1 MLENDQVSKQEQ
13 TQDISAS
20 DKSIHKQGRINKIGN
35 VLVILYF
42 LILTIIYPFFIK
54 DGYHKIGETKYFFFR
69 KASLIITTVI
79 IFIAIVD
86 FTLKRKSYSAKAF
99 YQSVSLTDCF
109 VYVYFISVLISY
121 ICTPYAKDALWGADG
136 WYMGLVSQLL
146 FISIY
151 FIFSRYFRWDNKSL
165 FVILFISG
173 LVFLLGILNRYS
185 IYPIKLSGQTPVF
198 ISTLGNINWFCG
210 YWAVICPLGVVFYWN
225 SESVWQRAVTSIYVI
240 IGFLIG
246 VVQGSSS
253 AYLVLAGLFVFLFSL
268 SFEKNKAMYRLIQL
282 CIMFMLSC
290 QVARILR
297 YLPDFAMNYE
307 NELGTAL
314 TDSNLT
320 LCIGMVLSIVYI
332 LLYHLFEKK
341 GIKVGEY
348 KNIRNITLAVI
359 VAITLIYII
368 ILVVNTHLPKGI
380 FGSSENSLF
389 TFNESWGS
397 HRGATWSIGISAFL
411 SMSPL
416 YKVVGI
422 GPDCFADYIYSIP
435 GLSEYVYAQFGSYRL
450 TNAHNEW
457 ITLLVNQ
464 GILGLAC
471 YAGIFVTA
479 FIRFIKR
486 AGSHPPL
493 YLCAASIL
501 LYTVHNIVSFQ
512 QVLNA
517 PFVFMVLGIGEGICR
532 KNQNR

>member
-1 MLENDQVSKQEQ
+1 MLENDKVSIQELVVKVRN
-13 TQDISAS
+13 A
-20 DKSIHKQGRINKIGN
+20 
-35 VLVILYF
+35 LVIVYF
-42 LILTIIYPFFIK
+42 LTLTIIYPLFIK
-54 DGYHKIGETKYFFFR
+54 DGYHRIGEIKYLFFR
-69 KASLIITTVI
+69 KTSLTITIVI
-79 IFIAIVD
+79 IFAAMIT
-86 FTLKRKSYSAKAF
+86 FTLKRKSYSARAF

-109 VYVYFISVLISY
+109 VYGYFISVLISF
-121 ICTPYAKDALWGADG
+121 IFTPYARDAVWGSDG

-151 FIFSRYFRWDNKSL
+151 VIFSRYFRWDNKSL
-165 FVILFISG
+165 YVILFTSG
-173 LVFLLGILNRYS
+173 FIFLLGILNRYS

-210 YWAVICPLGVVFYWN
+210 YWAVICPLGIVFYWK
-225 SESVWQRAVTSIYVI
+225 SKSLWQQAAAGIYVV

-253 AYLVLAGLFVFLFSL
+253 AYLTLAGLFVFLFSL
-268 SFEKNKAMYRLIQL
+268 SFEKNKAMYRFMQL
-282 CIMFMLSC
+282 CIMLMLSC
-290 QVARILR
+290 QIARILR
-297 YLPDFAMNYE
+297 YLPGFVMNYE
-307 NELGTAL
+307 NEFGTVL

-320 LCIGMVLSIVYI
+320 LYIGMVLSIAYI

-341 GIKVGEY
+341 GIKIREY
-348 KNIRNITLAVI
+348 KNIRNIALTI
-359 VAITLIYII
+359 TVAIILIYII
-368 ILVVNTHLPKGI
+368 ILVVNTNLPKGI
-380 FGSSENSLF
+380 FGLSGNSLF
-389 TFNESWGS
+389 TFNENWGS
-397 HRGATWSIGISAFL
+397 HRGATWGIGISAFL
-411 SMSPL
+411 SMPPL

-422 GPDCFADYIYSIP
+422 GPDCFADYIYSIS

-464 GILGLAC
+464 GILGLTF
-471 YAGIFVTA
+471 YAGIFVTT
-479 FIRFIKR
+479 FTRFIKR
-486 AGSHPPL
+486 EGRHPTL

-501 LYTVHNIVSFQ
+501 LYTLHNIVSFQ